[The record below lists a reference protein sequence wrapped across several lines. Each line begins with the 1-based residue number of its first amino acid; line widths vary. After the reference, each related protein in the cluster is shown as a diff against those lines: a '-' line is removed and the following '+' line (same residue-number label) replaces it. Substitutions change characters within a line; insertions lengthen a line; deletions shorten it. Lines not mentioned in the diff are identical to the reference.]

1 MSKRRIITYRVLLAI
16 MAIMLIPRVKVNAQR
31 LNYEIVSMYVY
42 NFTKYIVWPD
52 DKANN
57 DFVVAV
63 YGDSPLTSLLNKYIS
78 SKHVGQRSIVVKV
91 IKSLDEA
98 SGCSILFV
106 PSDQSSKIKQLSE
119 QLKGKPVLIISEKY
133 GQSKK
138 GASISIF
145 LDEDDDDK
153 TKFDICKTV
162 IVSNGLIISSNLLK
176 LASQVN

>member
-1 MSKRRIITYRVLLAI
+1 MSTRRIPTYRVLLAL
-16 MAIMLIPRVKVNAQR
+16 AAVMLIPRVNVNAQR

-42 NFTKYIVWPD
+42 NFTKYIVWPN
-52 DKANN
+52 DKGSN

-63 YGDSPLTSLLNKYIS
+63 YGESPLTSLLNKYIS
-78 SKHVGQRSIVVKV
+78 TKHVGQRPIVVKV

-98 SGCSILFV
+98 NNCSILFI
-106 PSDQSSKIKQLSE
+106 PSDQSSKIKQISE
-119 QLKGKPVLIISEKY
+119 QFKGKPVLIISEKY
-133 GQSKK
+133 GMSKK

-153 TKFDICKTV
+153 TKFEICKTL
-162 IVSNGLIISSNLLK
+162 IVNNGLIISSNLLK

>member
-1 MSKRRIITYRVLLAI
+1 MSKRILTYRILFALAVAVLLPNI
-16 MAIMLIPRVKVNAQR
+16 KVSAQR

-42 NFTKYIVWPD
+42 NFTKYIVWPN
-52 DKANN
+52 DKTTD

-63 YGDSPLTSLLNKYIS
+63 YGESPLTSLLNKYIT
-78 SKHVGQRSIVVKV
+78 SKHVGQRPIVVKV

-98 SGCSILFV
+98 NGCSILFV
-106 PSDQSSKIKQLSE
+106 PSDQSSKIKQISD

-133 GQSKK
+133 GLSKK

-153 TKFDICKTV
+153 TKFDICKTI

>member
-1 MSKRRIITYRVLLAI
+1 MLRHRDLTTKLFPCTFTISQNTLYGQTIKPILILLLRYTAT
-16 MAIMLIPRVKVNAQR
+16 L
-31 LNYEIVSMYVY
+31 L
-42 NFTKYIVWPD
+42 
-52 DKANN
+52 
-57 DFVVAV
+57 
-63 YGDSPLTSLLNKYIS
+63 LTSLLNKYIS

-98 SGCSILFV
+98 AGCSILFV

-153 TKFDICKTV
+153 TKFEICKTL